1 MPPIACVW
9 ILAVPLLEMARVM
22 FLRLLR
28 RTDMFDADREHLHHY
43 LIARGYSVSRTVAVL
58 MAASAVTGA
67 IGIGAWQ
74 LGVPDWVMFYLFAG
88 LAAVVLRGAYRR
100 ELRVQNGA

>member
-1 MPPIACVW
+1 
-9 ILAVPLLEMARVM
+9 
-22 FLRLLR
+22 
-28 RTDMFDADREHLHHY
+28 MFDADREHLHHY

-58 MAASAVTGA
+58 MAASAVAGA

-88 LAAVVLRGAYRR
+88 LAAVVLRAAYAR

>member
-1 MPPIACVW
+1 
-9 ILAVPLLEMARVM
+9 
-22 FLRLLR
+22 
-28 RTDMFDADREHLHHY
+28 
-43 LIARGYSVSRTVAVL
+43 

-88 LAAVVLRGAYRR
+88 LAAVALRAAYTR